1 MTTVFKQTSEK
12 IRRGLYLGRALGLVW
27 KSGPN
32 WMIANAGLLAIQGIL
47 PAISLYLMKLLVDT
61 LSHSLP
67 SAQGGA
73 IPEQVIFLLAGIGG
87 AAFLASVC
95 RSLEIW
101 ISEAQSQSV
110 TDHVHDLLQC
120 KAMSA
125 DLAYYEN
132 SSYYDTLH
140 RAMQEAPYRPSR
152 IVNGLVQLVQ
162 STASLLAVAVLL
174 LTLHWFVAFLLL
186 GAVLPA
192 GFVRLRYADT
202 LYRWYRERTPR
213 ERKASYLNWLLTSD
227 SHAKEIRLFDLGER
241 FRQGYLVLRRSLR
254 EEKLAMVGRHALIDL
269 LAQSVSTA
277 AAVLCYTYVIFQAV
291 QGVGTLGDLFMY
303 FLAFQRAQGFLQD
316 ALSSATR
323 LYEDTLFLTHF
334 YEFLDLPSNLV
345 EPQPPQALPEKLTKG
360 IAFEGVS
367 FRYPDSPKLA
377 LDNVTFAIPAGQ
389 TIAFVGENGSGK
401 STLVKLLCRLYDPTG
416 GRITLDGADLR
427 CFSSS
432 ELRSAISAVFQDF
445 GRYHLSAGENI
456 ALGSTE
462 AVPPQ
467 RIIEAAQAAGVDQLI
482 SSLGNGYETLLGKWF
497 EQGTELSVGQWQKV
511 ALARAFLRDCPI
523 IILDEPTSAID
534 VAAEEELFEGFCRL
548 MAGRTAI
555 LISHRLSNVKSADCI
570 FVLEHG
576 QLVEQGDHNTLMTQ
590 DGVYARLFNIQA
602 RHYI

>member
-1 MTTVFKQTSEK
+1 MTTVFKQASAK

-27 KSGPN
+27 QSGSN
-32 WMIANAGLLAIQGIL
+32 WMIANAGLIAVQGVL

-61 LSHSLP
+61 LSHPVPSVPGSL
-67 SAQGGA
+67 
-73 IPEQVIFLLAGIGG
+73 IPERVIILLAAIGG
-87 AAFLASVC
+87 VTLLAAVC
-95 RSLEIW
+95 RSLGTW
-101 ISEAQSQSV
+101 LSEAQSQSV
-110 TDHVHDLLQC
+110 TDHVHDLLHC
-120 KAMSA
+120 KAMA
-125 DLAYYEN
+125 VDLAYYEN
-132 SSYYDTLH
+132 SNYYDTLH

-162 STASLLAVAVLL
+162 STASLIAVAALL
-174 LTLHWFVAFLLL
+174 LTLHWLVAFLLL

-241 FRQGYLVLRRSLR
+241 FRQGYLALRRGLR

-269 LAQSVSTA
+269 LAQTVSTV
-277 AAVLCYTYVIFQAV
+277 AAVLCYGYVTFQAV
-291 QGVGTLGDLFMY
+291 RGIGTLGDLFMY
-303 FLAFQRAQGFLQD
+303 LLAFQRAQSFLQE

-345 EPQPPQALPEKLTKG
+345 DPQSPKAFPKHLTGG
-360 IAFEGVS
+360 IAFESVS

-377 LDNVTFAIPAGQ
+377 LEAVTFTIPPGQ
-389 TIAFVGENGSGK
+389 TVAFVGENGSGK

-416 GRITLDGADLR
+416 GRITLEGTDVR
-427 CFSSS
+427 CFSST

-445 GRYHLSAGENI
+445 GRYHFSAGENI

-462 AVPPQ
+462 AVPLE
-467 RIIEAAQAAGVDQLI
+467 RIIQSAQAAGADQMLENL
-482 SSLGNGYETLLGKWF
+482 SDGYQTLLGKWF

-570 FVLEHG
+570 FVLENG
-576 QLVEQGDHNTLMTQ
+576 QLVEQGDHNTLMAQ
-590 DGVYARLFNIQA
+590 AGVYARLFNIQA
-602 RHYI
+602 RHYL

>member
-27 KSGPN
+27 QSGPN
-32 WMIANAGLLAIQGIL
+32 WMIANAGLLAVQGIL

-61 LSHSLP
+61 LSHQVA
-67 SAQGGA
+67 SAQGGT
-73 IPEQVIFLLAGIGG
+73 ISEQVIFLLASIGG
-87 AAFLASVC
+87 TAFLAAVC
-95 RSLEIW
+95 RSLGIW
-101 ISEAQSQSV
+101 LSEAQSQSV
-110 TDHVHDLLQC
+110 TDHVHDLLHC

-174 LTLHWFVAFLLL
+174 LTLHWLVAFLLL

-192 GFVRLRYADT
+192 GVVRLRYADT
-202 LYRWYRERTPR
+202 LYRWYRERTSR

-227 SHAKEIRLFDLGER
+227 FHAKEIRLFNLGER
-241 FRQGYLVLRRSLR
+241 FRQRYLALRRSLR

-269 LAQSVSTA
+269 LAQSVATV

-291 QGVGTLGDLFMY
+291 QGIGTLGDLFMY
-303 FLAFQRAQGFLQD
+303 FLAFQRAQGFLQE

-345 EPQPPQALPEKLTKG
+345 EPQSPKALPKTLTQG

-367 FRYPDSPKLA
+367 FRYPDSPNLA
-377 LDNVTFAIPAGQ
+377 LDEVTFTIPSGQ
-389 TIAFVGENGSGK
+389 TVAFVGENGSGK

-416 GRITLDGADLR
+416 GRITLDGTDLR
-427 CFSSS
+427 CFSTT

-456 ALGSTE
+456 ALGDTE
-462 AVPPQ
+462 AVPFQ
-467 RIIEAAQAAGVDQLI
+467 QIVKAAQAAGVDQLI
-482 SSLGNGYETLLGKWF
+482 NSLGDGYETVLGKWF
-497 EQGTELSVGQWQKV
+497 DQGTELSVGQWQKV

-570 FVLEHG
+570 FVLENG
-576 QLVEQGDHNTLMTQ
+576 QLVEQGDHNALMAQ
-590 DGVYARLFNIQA
+590 NRVYARLFKIQA
-602 RHYI
+602 RHYT